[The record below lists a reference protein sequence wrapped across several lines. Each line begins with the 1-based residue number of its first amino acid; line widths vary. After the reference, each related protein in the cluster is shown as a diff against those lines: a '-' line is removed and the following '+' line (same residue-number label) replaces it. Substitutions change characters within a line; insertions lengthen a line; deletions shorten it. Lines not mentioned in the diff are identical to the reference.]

1 MGFIVQQF
9 ENEEFYVAVDF
20 DGECPLFDAA
30 CVVFSIGRKMLDLA
44 LAHVPMCD
52 KVLSGHP
59 CGRSYLTLNGVRTL
73 CRKSKSKQ
81 SRLFRDWFETVVVSS
96 LYSKEDIESS
106 EPSFIDGS
114 LCNSPKCEHVDYE
127 DESDSCVSSS
137 VHLQDTDRPNSL
149 VKHFNSNAF
158 KVRVIVKDD
167 APWFVSK
174 DVCDCLCIANSRDAV
189 SRLDA
194 DEKGVGKADTLGG
207 SQDMTMIS
215 ESGLY
220 ALIMRSNKPEAK
232 SFRKWVT
239 SEVLPAIRKTG
250 MYVPQHVMD
259 RISVLEQMVL
269 ELRDALPVQNQKISF
284 RTARDVCEELGL
296 DVVDTTFKFIVSSY
310 MKNICD
316 QHHERETYSRG
327 FNGIR
332 VFPSWVTDEFVSM
345 YRSNPKILDPYLP

>member
-1 MGFIVQQF
+1 MGFAVQQF
-9 ENEEFYVAVDF
+9 ENEVFYVAVDY
-20 DGECPLFDAA
+20 DGDRPLFDAA

-44 LAHVPMCD
+44 LARVPMCD
-52 KVLSGHP
+52 KVLPEHP

-81 SRLFRDWFETVVVSS
+81 SRRFRDWFETVVVSS
-96 LYSKEDIESS
+96 LSSKDCIEISK
-106 EPSFIDGS
+106 PSVSDEL
-114 LCNSPKCEHVDYE
+114 LCKSPKCEHVDHE
-127 DESDSCVSSS
+127 DERASLESSS
-137 VHLQDTDRPNSL
+137 VYLQDTDKSKNL
-149 VKHFNSNAF
+149 VRHFNSNAF
-158 KVRVIVKDD
+158 NVRVLVKDD
-167 APWFVSK
+167 APWFVAK
-174 DVCDCLCIANSRDAV
+174 DVCDCLGISNSRDAV

-207 SQDMTMIS
+207 CQDMTVIS

-220 ALIMRSNKPEAK
+220 ALIMRSTKPEAK
-232 SFRKWVT
+232 PFRKWVT
-239 SEVLPAIRKTG
+239 SEVLPTIRKTG
-250 MYVPQHVMD
+250 MYVPKHVMD
-259 RISVLEQMVL
+259 RIAVLEQMVL
-269 ELRDALPVQNQKISF
+269 EIRDALPVQNQKISF

-310 MKNICD
+310 MKNLCD
-316 QHHERETYSRG
+316 QHPERETYSRG

>member
-1 MGFIVQQF
+1 MRQF
-9 ENEEFYVAVDF
+9 ENEEFYVAVDC
-20 DGECPLFDAA
+20 DGEWPLFDAA

-44 LAHVPMCD
+44 LAHVPVCD
-52 KVLSGHP
+52 KVLSEHP
-59 CGRSYLTLNGVRTL
+59 CGRSYLTLDGVRTL

-81 SRLFRDWFETVVVSS
+81 SRRFRDWFETVVVSS
-96 LYSKEDIESS
+96 LSLKDDIESS
-106 EPSFIDGS
+106 ELSVTEES
-114 LCNSPKCEHVDYE
+114 LCHSPKCEHVHE
-127 DESDSCVSSS
+127 DESDSFESSS
-137 VHLQDTDRPNSL
+137 VHLQDIDRPNNL

-167 APWFVSK
+167 SPWFVAK
-174 DVCDCLCIANSRDAV
+174 DVCDCLGISNSRDAV

-239 SEVLPAIRKTG
+239 SEVLPDIRKTG

-269 ELRDALPVQNQKISF
+269 EIRDALPVQNQKVSF
-284 RTARDVCEELGL
+284 KTARDVCEELGL

-310 MKNICD
+310 MKNLCD
-316 QHHERETYSRG
+316 QHPERETYSRG